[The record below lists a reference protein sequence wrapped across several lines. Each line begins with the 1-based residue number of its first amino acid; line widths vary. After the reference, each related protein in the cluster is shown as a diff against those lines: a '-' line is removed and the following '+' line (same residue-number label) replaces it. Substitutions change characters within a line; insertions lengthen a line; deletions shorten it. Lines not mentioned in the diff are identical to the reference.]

1 MFRKLFSRKRE
12 CPQCG
17 FQGSPRD
24 FKRVKTVDL
33 LDEKTREK
41 LNNAS
46 LGIGSSSGD
55 SGTSGT
61 SGTSGEK
68 PKAKP
73 KAKSKRPNKKKATTT
88 SGTSGSSASS
98 TSGSSGVN

>member
-1 MFRKLFSRKRE
+1 MFAMFRKLFSRKRE
-12 CPQCG
+12 CPECG

-24 FKRVKTVDL
+24 FKRVKADL
-33 LDEKTREK
+33 LDEKTKEK

-61 SGTSGEK
+61 SGEK
-68 PKAKP
+68 PKVNLT

>member
-1 MFRKLFSRKRE
+1 MFAMFRKLFSRKRE

-68 PKAKP
+68 PKVNLT
-73 KAKSKRPNKKKATTT
+73 KAKSKLSVAT
-88 SGTSGSSASS
+88 SDSPWHRNWARFF
-98 TSGSSGVN
+98 

>member
-33 LDEKTREK
+33 LDEKTKEK

-55 SGTSGT
+55 SGT

>member
-12 CPQCG
+12 CPECG

-24 FKRVKTVDL
+24 FKRVKADL
-33 LDEKTREK
+33 LDEKTKEK

-61 SGTSGEK
+61 SGEK
-68 PKAKP
+68 PKVNLT